1 MCKNTGGW
9 DPKSTMSMKIYHL
22 LSNRNR
28 EGSNVQHL
36 NAEFVDDEDDDLLT
50 MKLVPKVL
58 ESTHNYSAQ
67 LYVIYGLAVPT
78 LSIMYEILRGWK
90 TPELFDTK

>member
-1 MCKNTGGW
+1 MQEYWWLG
-9 DPKSTMSMKIYHL
+9 SKIYNEYENISP